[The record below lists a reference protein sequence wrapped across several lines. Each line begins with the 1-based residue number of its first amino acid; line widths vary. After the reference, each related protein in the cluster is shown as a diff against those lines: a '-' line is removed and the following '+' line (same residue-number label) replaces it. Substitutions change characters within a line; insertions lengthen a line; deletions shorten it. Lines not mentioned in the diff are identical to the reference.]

1 MSLRNLE
8 KNKCIDNKDDIDTNW
23 VLNLW
28 MAKNKDSES
37 TAMKVGCTSGADI
50 ETEAKPVSENENKG
64 KKYALE
70 LEEEKIVEKGIAN
83 DGNTQSDQQQKWTDY
98 KAKVEG
104 VIQRFN
110 TLPRFP
116 LRHTLFFK
124 VKSKLQMV

>member
-37 TAMKVGCTSGADI
+37 TAMEVGCTSGADI

-64 KKYALE
+64 EKYALE

-83 DGNTQSDQQQKWTDY
+83 DGNTDQQQKWTDH

-110 TLPRFP
+110 TLPRLP
-116 LRHTLFFK
+116 LTQQPLP
-124 VKSKLQMV
+124 